1 MRENCWVLW
10 QSRSTDRAGGV
21 QQSSEGDGQWTFLT
35 NHAHVLLSI
44 VRDPELRLR
53 DIAEAVGI
61 TERAAQRIVGSLVS
75 DGYLVRHRV
84 GRRSHYEVNADLPL
98 RHPVERQHTVAEL
111 VDLLTEVE
119 AAEPPSRSRPK
130 TTLERQR
137 L

>member
-1 MRENCWVLW
+1 MRENCWVLR
-10 QSRSTDRAGGV
+10 QSRSTDRIAGM
-21 QQSSEGDGQWTFLT
+21 QQSSQGNGQWTFLT

-111 VDLLTEVE
+111 VGLLSAVEVVGP
-119 AAEPPSRSRPK
+119 ASGSRPK
-130 TTLERQR
+130 TTRERQR
-137 L
+137 P